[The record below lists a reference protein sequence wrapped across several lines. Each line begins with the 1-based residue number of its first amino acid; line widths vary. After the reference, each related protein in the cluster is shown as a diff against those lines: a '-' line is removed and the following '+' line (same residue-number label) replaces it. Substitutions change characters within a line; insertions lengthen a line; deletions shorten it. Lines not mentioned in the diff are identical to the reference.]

1 VFRGSPGVTVGVKM
15 IPAQYSNT
23 IEQGELT
30 GYRLQFDSVVPG
42 SSQTRDS
49 YMHASTSN
57 EASFTFALTSS
68 SVQLDTEIRPVQT
81 LLSLWGIMGGLVQVR
96 VTHSLFTGGL
106 VQVRVTH
113 NGRRRRVQS
122 HLLAQAMRQP

>member
-1 VFRGSPGVTVGVKM
+1 MFRGSPGVTVGVKM

-30 GYRLQFDSVVPG
+30 GYRLQFDSVVGG

-96 VTHSLFTGGL
+96 VTH
-106 VQVRVTH
+106 
-113 NGRRRRVQS
+113 NGRRVQP
-122 HLLAQAMRQP
+122 HLLAQAMRATLTRTRTLPRTLT